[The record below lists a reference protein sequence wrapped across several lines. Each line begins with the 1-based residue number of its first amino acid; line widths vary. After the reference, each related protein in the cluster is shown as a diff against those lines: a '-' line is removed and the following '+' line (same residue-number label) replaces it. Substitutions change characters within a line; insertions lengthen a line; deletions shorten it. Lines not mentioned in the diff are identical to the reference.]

1 LLKGEHYNKY
11 LVRTVDLDIV
21 TNNSNMV
28 FIYSKLCRIALM
40 TFLAPKSPKGLESA
54 RIYGGWGR
62 FPESQ
67 EISLDGFADFLFD
80 RASHIDTYFESLSPN
95 QKENIKRKF
104 EENAHRSL
112 VRKLTGPL
120 VPIKKCAKSKSE
132 KNHNK
137 DTRNLLKL
145 T

>member
-1 LLKGEHYNKY
+1 
-11 LVRTVDLDIV
+11 
-21 TNNSNMV
+21 MV

-104 EENAHRSL
+104 EENAHKIFGSETHRAS
-112 VRKLTGPL
+112 RADQEMRE
-120 VPIKKCAKSKSE
+120 IKKRKKS
-132 KNHNK
+132 
-137 DTRNLLKL
+137 
-145 T
+145 